1 MAPRENDEKAAKKE
15 KLKQSQRRIRKPTR
29 SEPSN
34 IISEFNLVKSSVSD
48 KNLVT
53 AEDLVKALGS
63 KTNVHDLKKKIKAI
77 KTTTKVLPK
86 PLEKPAADRVKR
98 KVGFENAKKTL
109 NKWAGV
115 IAHQRTAVSVKFPLK
130 ENSMQ
135 MEPSEIANRFVLKTD
150 LEKKLEEIDPPKQ
163 PEPVTQD
170 KFSLTLAEI
179 LEQRSE
185 AAKLRAQQSYLA
197 SKARRTKKIKSKK
210 YHRIARKAKTKQQI
224 KEFEELKKK
233 NPEAALEKLDLID
246 KARAHERMTLRHKST
261 GQWAKNK
268 QIRAK
273 YDSESRKV
281 LAEQLAIS
289 RELTQK
295 LKTDDSDEDD
305 YVYENAQEDA
315 PTKTSETDNPWNANS
330 KPSESEVDAFI
341 GQYRKYW
348 DEQHKK
354 LAEGAKDNEEQDS
367 EDSEKESVDCV
378 DVTKEFIET
387 DNVEQESA
395 DTNDVEKKT
404 LETNDLAECVTD
416 ASSTKKGKKK
426 KTKKQKEEIE
436 SKKSP
441 KKLVKSVEET
451 TKSSNSNK
459 KKSLSK
465 TDSTANESVQ
475 NKKSKTEKIQE
486 KKMKNKKNK
495 KKDGNSE
502 AKSKDNSVEDLEKLG
517 LKNQRVLRPQIDKP
531 MDESDDEKERDVDAI
546 KTVINQVTTKRK
558 IENTTLDQNKI
569 IKPKIMKTM
578 LPDDTDEEDVLD
590 DIEDENE
597 YVSNR
602 EDERRFTQAFR
613 DTDLARDFR
622 KEKAAEIK
630 KNQPQDIDL
639 TLPGWGSWGGP
650 GIKVS
655 RRKRRRFIFKA
666 PKAAPRRDENKGDVV
681 ILEENAPKIRRHMV
695 NDLPFPYNA
704 VKDFEASIRAPIG
717 REFVPE
723 KTFTKLTLP
732 HVKTKMGKII
742 EPMTEDALV
751 KQVKCDLDAREK
763 KPLAGAVEKK
773 NAKNNTNK
781 GGKKK

>member
-1 MAPRENDEKAAKKE
+1 MADRDSASESDSSSIDGGPIMMPPSPVTREQLQKRIESLQQHNRVLKVELETYKLRVKALQEENKNLRQASVIICPLYYVNFNSVGTLLVGSTYRENLNANRCYACG
-15 KLKQSQRRIRKPTR
+15 QPTNMSFGGSSPPQGPTR
-29 SEPSN
+29 TETST
-34 IISEFNLVKSSVSD
+34 IASEFHLVKSSVSD

-53 AEDLVKALGS
+53 AEELVKALGS
-63 KTNVHDLKKKIKAI
+63 KANVHDLKKKIKAI
-77 KTTTKVLPK
+77 RTTTKTLPK
-86 PLEKPAADRVKR
+86 PLEKPAADRV
-98 KVGFENAKKTL
+98 
-109 NKWAGV
+109 
-115 IAHQRTAVSVKFPLK
+115 Q
-130 ENSMQ
+130 
-135 MEPSEIANRFVLKTD
+135 
-150 LEKKLEEIDPPKQ
+150 
-163 PEPVTQD
+163 
-170 KFSLTLAEI
+170 
-179 LEQRSE
+179 
-185 AAKLRAQQSYLA
+185 
-197 SKARRTKKIKSKK
+197 
-210 YHRIARKAKTKQQI
+210 
-224 KEFEELKKK
+224 
-233 NPEAALEKLDLID
+233 
-246 KARAHERMTLRHKST
+246 
-261 GQWAKNK
+261 
-268 QIRAK
+268 
-273 YDSESRKV
+273 
-281 LAEQLAIS
+281 
-289 RELTQK
+289 
-295 LKTDDSDEDD
+295 
-305 YVYENAQEDA
+305 
-315 PTKTSETDNPWNANS
+315 
-330 KPSESEVDAFI
+330 
-341 GQYRKYW
+341 
-348 DEQHKK
+348 
-354 LAEGAKDNEEQDS
+354 
-367 EDSEKESVDCV
+367 
-378 DVTKEFIET
+378 
-387 DNVEQESA
+387 
-395 DTNDVEKKT
+395 EKKT
-404 LETNDLAECVTD
+404 
-416 ASSTKKGKKK
+416 
-426 KTKKQKEEIE
+426 
-436 SKKSP
+436 
-441 KKLVKSVEET
+441 
-451 TKSSNSNK
+451 
-459 KKSLSK
+459 
-465 TDSTANESVQ
+465 
-475 NKKSKTEKIQE
+475 
-486 KKMKNKKNK
+486 KNKKNK

-531 MDESDDEKERDVDAI
+531 MDESEDEKERDVDAI

-622 KEKAAEIK
+622 KDKAAEIK

-666 PKAAPRRDENKGDVV
+666 PKVAPRRDENKGDVV

-751 KQVKCDLDAREK
+751 KKVKCDLDAREK

-773 NAKNNTNK
+773 NAKNNNK
-781 GGKKK
+781 GGKKNSDIL